1 MVLWKSLSA
10 PLSTVCHPR
19 LRRVGRPWFNRAVRQ
34 GLFTG
39 EPKQSL
45 TTPDADDVHPFGLA
59 PIDEAKR
66 RVNQLTQVR
75 RVKLRHHAAK
85 IWMIRQVLD
94 VFEQLGDEAFSHL
107 RDTLLTIIAPEVPQ
121 VVQR

>member
-1 MVLWKSLSA
+1 
-10 PLSTVCHPR
+10 
-19 LRRVGRPWFNRAVRQ
+19 
-34 GLFTG
+34 
-39 EPKQSL
+39 
-45 TTPDADDVHPFGLA
+45 VHPFGLA